1 MLKVVDC
8 SGMLCPKPLIETKKA
23 LKENPVGTSLEIVI
37 DNDTSCKNVL
47 HFLNDNGVKNTT
59 IQEGKLFRIRVSVPE
74 NLSTPAKNVE
84 EYCEVTFNNSP
95 KGNYIVVLNSHL
107 MGKGNDDLGKIL
119 MKGFLNTLPELNPI
133 PTEVICYNSAV
144 TLAKKGTDTA
154 ISFKT
159 LSEKGVKITLCGT
172 CVDFFNMKEEIEVGT
187 ISNMLYIAERLS
199 SNLKIVQP

>member
-23 LKENPVGTSLEIVI
+23 LKENTVGTSLEIVI

-47 HFLNDNGVKNTT
+47 HFLNDNGVKNTI
-59 IQEGKLFRIRVSVPE
+59 IQDGKLFRIRVNVPE
-74 NLSTPAKNVE
+74 NLSTPTKNVE
-84 EYCEVTFNNSP
+84 EYCEVSFNNHA

-119 MKGFLNTLPELNPI
+119 MKGFLSTLPELNPL

-154 ISFKT
+154 ISLKK
-159 LSEKGVKITLCGT
+159 LSENGVKITLCGT
-172 CVDFFNMKEEIEVGT
+172 CVDFFNMKDEIEVGT